1 MEMPSLT
8 NPLRGLILPRESRSK
23 RVSSFDTTGANHDAW
38 PLEPGETKTLADIE
52 GPGCI
57 NHIWMTSGSDEPA
70 WTRRMLLRMY
80 WNDEEQPSVEVPMGD
95 FFGVGHGEI
104 RQWEALPMNMT
115 GSPGGDRSAFN
126 CWWPMPFASRARLE
140 IVNEGE
146 KSRPIYFYVD
156 YEEYDDPLVHTLH
169 FHSCWR
175 RENPCDGWAKP
186 GTSPGDKD
194 INATPNLTGEDNY
207 LILDAE
213 GRGHYVGCNLSI
225 HNWDGGWWGE
235 GDDMIFID
243 GESWPP
249 SLHGTGSEDYF
260 SHAYGMQ
267 DVRGLYHGTSLFNQ
281 DHENWEGKWTV
292 YRFHLTDPITFRK
305 SIRMTIEHGHANHRS
320 DDYSSTAYWYQTEPH
335 KPFEPMLP
343 VEERLPN
350 DLDPTDGVRT

>member
-1 MEMPSLT
+1 MDMPSLT
-8 NPLRGLILPRESRSK
+8 NPLRGLILPRDSRSK
-23 RVSSFDTTGANHDAW
+23 RVSSYDTTGANHDSW

-70 WTRRMLLRMY
+70 WTRRVLLRMF
-80 WNDEEQPSVEVPMGD
+80 WDDEEQPSVEVPMGD

-156 YEEYDDPLVHTLH
+156 YEQYDDPLAHTLH

-175 RENPCDGWAKP
+175 RENPCKGWAKP

-194 INATPNLTGEDNY
+194 VNATPNLTGEDNY

-213 GRGHYVGCNLSI
+213 GRGHYVRRDLA
-225 HNWDGGWWGE
+225 
-235 GDDMIFID
+235 
-243 GESWPP
+243 
-249 SLHGTGSEDYF
+249 SLAARHRL
-260 SHAYGMQ
+260 
-267 DVRGLYHGTSLFNQ
+267 RGLLLPCLRDAGRAGSLP
-281 DHENWEGKWTV
+281 
-292 YRFHLTDPITFRK
+292 RHLAVQREPRELGGQVDRLPL
-305 SIRMTIEHGHANHRS
+305 SPHRS
-320 DDYSSTAYWYQTEPH
+320 HYVPQVHPRDH
-335 KPFEPMLP
+335 
-343 VEERLPN
+343 
-350 DLDPTDGVRT
+350 